1 MHHAILSHRR
11 HKDERLANSGLRFVR
26 SSSAPLA
33 PRVFQE
39 LERVFEAPV
48 IEFYAMTETTSC
60 PIACNP
66 LPPGERKAGS
76 VGVPVGMDVA
86 IMDDDG
92 NFTAPRPH
100 GGNCRAWRQRHRG
113 LLQ

>member
-1 MHHAILSHRR
+1 M
-11 HKDERLANSGLRFVR
+11 R

-92 NFTAPRPH
+92 TSQPRGLH
-100 GGNCRAWRQRHRG
+100 GRKFRAWRQRHRG